1 MIKPRRKMIVG
12 IILMLIL
19 AMGFMGSILMFSVVN
34 NFKVMQLFE
43 KEEELKNYAG
53 VIETVR
59 EMGDKFHDVFDRFY
73 IREQVKVDLAA
84 EALSQIESDKEE
96 ITLRKLGDGY
106 IVKIENDVLT
116 APQGARSGLLKCGK
130 LITGTQGF
138 FDYYTVTMDGERQ
151 DVLFYRQITGPY
163 YFVEIVNGAEL
174 REYASQKSGLKDT
187 LYGMEYAYGMRLF
200 LICPDRKNSK
210 YFVNYPSDV
219 IYEQNSAMSGELVS
233 TKDLDLPENISEFE
247 DLGVSII
254 KWQGELA
261 HFVVEN
267 IEELDCKLLL
277 IIPEERAAFKV
288 AEETS
293 IGIMVALTLCVIFLV
308 YIISI
313 YTEIADGTKLQEKRI
328 KHSPARIRVITVSYG
343 IISALAVFAVCLFM
357 RSLGNLYQEINTQ
370 GYSIQMLETRL
381 KQRDLGKEQETENKK
396 ALYVEYGEEVADLL
410 RRYPKL
416 NDKISL
422 KRLSG
427 IVGAKYIMIYDAYG
441 RQVSTSSDYINMELG
456 PEDPDKATST
466 SDFRRILKGVRSIAH
481 DSVRDEVTGRTLELI
496 GVRTEDLQNGG
507 YGVLILA
514 MPPKNDK
521 SSEEEEINSI
531 MKSVTRTGRIC
542 FSVDTADEI
551 ISNTSDRKIIYHS
564 QAEYAGIKKSMI
576 RGGVSDFI
584 RIDGTKYYCMSSA
597 DSERNRIYYFCT
609 PNDLLFENS
618 VNFAIFCALGYMVV
632 FALLSIYLLF
642 GYTDKMFEE
651 AEIRG
656 AQPAEAG
663 KKSGGNLGIL
673 SYAFQKF
680 KEMKPEKKAFI
691 TLRIILALVLIN
703 LFIDYSRRSAEMKG
717 VYVLDYII
725 GGKWE
730 RGINLFSITA
740 MVSLFCAMAVGM
752 FFVRFILGTMGN
764 MMNSRGQT
772 ICRLIANM
780 IGYLSIIVYLYY
792 ALAYLGVDTNA
803 ILASVGVMGLGL
815 TMGARDLI
823 ADILAG
829 ISLIFEGEY
838 QVGDIVSIDGYR
850 GMVQEVGVRTTKIV
864 GRGGNIKT
872 IGNKDIK
879 NVINLTKLNSWVAI
893 TIKVDVTY
901 PLIEVEEILA
911 ETLPRVGQQHK
922 EIISGPYYKGVL
934 SVEGGFAV
942 LSIIAECNEDNYY
955 KVERTLVREVLVALR
970 EKNVP
975 VK

>member
-1 MIKPRRKMIVG
+1 MIKPRKKMIVG

-19 AMGFMGSILMFSVVN
+19 AMGFMGSVLMFSVVN

-43 KEEELKNYAG
+43 KDEELKNYAG

-381 KQRDLGKEQETENKK
+381 KQRDLG
-396 ALYVEYGEEVADLL
+396 
-410 RRYPKL
+410 
-416 NDKISL
+416 
-422 KRLSG
+422 
-427 IVGAKYIMIYDAYG
+427 
-441 RQVSTSSDYINMELG
+441 
-456 PEDPDKATST
+456 
-466 SDFRRILKGVRSIAH
+466 
-481 DSVRDEVTGRTLELI
+481 
-496 GVRTEDLQNGG
+496 
-507 YGVLILA
+507 
-514 MPPKNDK
+514 
-521 SSEEEEINSI
+521 
-531 MKSVTRTGRIC
+531 
-542 FSVDTADEI
+542 
-551 ISNTSDRKIIYHS
+551 
-564 QAEYAGIKKSMI
+564 
-576 RGGVSDFI
+576 
-584 RIDGTKYYCMSSA
+584 
-597 DSERNRIYYFCT
+597 
-609 PNDLLFENS
+609 
-618 VNFAIFCALGYMVV
+618 
-632 FALLSIYLLF
+632 
-642 GYTDKMFEE
+642 
-651 AEIRG
+651 
-656 AQPAEAG
+656 
-663 KKSGGNLGIL
+663 
-673 SYAFQKF
+673 
-680 KEMKPEKKAFI
+680 
-691 TLRIILALVLIN
+691 
-703 LFIDYSRRSAEMKG
+703 
-717 VYVLDYII
+717 
-725 GGKWE
+725 
-730 RGINLFSITA
+730 
-740 MVSLFCAMAVGM
+740 
-752 FFVRFILGTMGN
+752 
-764 MMNSRGQT
+764 
-772 ICRLIANM
+772 
-780 IGYLSIIVYLYY
+780 
-792 ALAYLGVDTNA
+792 
-803 ILASVGVMGLGL
+803 
-815 TMGARDLI
+815 
-823 ADILAG
+823 
-829 ISLIFEGEY
+829 
-838 QVGDIVSIDGYR
+838 
-850 GMVQEVGVRTTKIV
+850 
-864 GRGGNIKT
+864 
-872 IGNKDIK
+872 
-879 NVINLTKLNSWVAI
+879 
-893 TIKVDVTY
+893 
-901 PLIEVEEILA
+901 
-911 ETLPRVGQQHK
+911 
-922 EIISGPYYKGVL
+922 
-934 SVEGGFAV
+934 
-942 LSIIAECNEDNYY
+942 
-955 KVERTLVREVLVALR
+955 
-970 EKNVP
+970 
-975 VK
+975 